1 MSHVPAMMIRAIAHT
16 RTLRSLITL
25 IAALAFA
32 VLSGLHGARPVGLAP
47 APATNAAQFAEL
59 GFSASDICGYGGSGS
74 GSDSRCPNCVISTS
88 AVVPDTQ
95 GLCAPS
101 GSPHRSPRIFAQDAL
116 AIPQLLRVKTARAP
130 PVLA

>member
-1 MSHVPAMMIRAIAHT
+1 MMIRALAHT
-16 RTLRSLITL
+16 RTFRSLITL
-25 IAALAFA
+25 VAALAFA

-47 APATNAAQFAEL
+47 TPDPNTALFAEL
-59 GFSASDICGYGGSGS
+59 GFSANDICGSGGSGS

-88 AVVPDTQ
+88 ALVPYTQ
-95 GLCAPS
+95 GLCPPS
-101 GSPHRSPRIFAQDAL
+101 RSPHRSPRIFAQDAL